1 MGRSK
6 MSNYNRPQSAAVRSQ
21 VVTPKVGAARP
32 MSAANRTL
40 HDRETYLK
48 LKTELSAPFF
58 VKDKVQTCSHIMRKN
73 GKSVAVAFPL
83 EKTGWKAPNSYNNQ
97 KRSAE
102 TKSWARHTYKQQVY
116 DHLGMNKKRLEP
128 YNPLAK
134 RSQLP
139 KPSVVMPYKNSS
151 QIVIGDRASYK
162 PKHFEATNRMFLQAP
177 DLHEATTNPG
187 ILARRTLWTHRH
199 QDLK

>member
-1 MGRSK
+1 MENLSLLHSLLKRLAGKHLIVTTTRKDQLRQNPGLGKQNFISLDFVSF
-6 MSNYNRPQSAAVRSQ
+6 SN
-21 VVTPKVGAARP
+21 
-32 MSAANRTL
+32 
-40 HDRETYLK
+40 LK
-48 LKTELSAPFF
+48 NSNLDVSFF
-58 VKDKVQTCSHIMRKN
+58 VS
-73 GKSVAVAFPL
+73 
-83 EKTGWKAPNSYNNQ
+83 
-97 KRSAE
+97 
-102 TKSWARHTYKQQVY
+102 HTYKQQVY

-199 QDLK
+199 